1 MKKRLFA
8 VVASLC
14 MVVSMV
20 PTMAFAQDS
29 GAAIGASGL
38 CEHHTEHTADCGYT
52 EGTAEIPC
60 SHEHTEDC
68 YTLAAKCVHTH
79 TADCYPA
86 NGTATPSDAE
96 EKEPVCG
103 HMCSEESGCM
113 TKTLDCKHEHDEA
126 CGYVPAAEGT
136 PCTFACELCNAQDS
150 GNPGA
155 PSDAQPEECTC
166 ETLCTEE
173 EINADCPVCSA
184 EGAGLDKVCVGAA
197 PMLPVTVLAA
207 PAEGAPSSLYVGTY
221 QITSSSEITYLKAGS
236 TEGSLVEGSETDWTV
251 KYDPSTATLT
261 LSGATITGSGDITST
276 SKGAGIYAQCSS
288 NQSVSLTIELIGN
301 NNTITGS
308 YGIYVNAEMDTSI
321 YGTDASLTIT
331 SEYNGSLEV
340 SGSNHGIFVK
350 SGAGDASLTIND
362 ASVMAKTTQ
371 TYSGYAGVYVQS
383 SSEANSPQ
391 LSLTVNGGSLTA
403 SGGENNDGIQFY
415 VGAPK
420 ATNAITSLIVTDH
433 AIVDAR
439 NGGISASKI
448 SETLPTPTPT
458 GDNSSGIVFDGT
470 KGTVYGKVELQKDLE
485 VKSGETLTIGK
496 DASLT
501 VPEETALTNN
511 GTILVESGGALTG
524 EVNSQQPPAISQ
536 QPGDQTVTAGGTAE
550 FSVTASAGEQLTYQ
564 WQQKTTDSG
573 SDWENIT
580 GATSET
586 YTIAAATTGMSGTQ
600 YCCVVTAS
608 GVSVIS
614 APATLTVNVP
624 TTYTITVNGSAGG
637 TATADKT
644 AAAAGEIIT
653 LTATPDSGYHFDGW
667 NIVSGSVTIQN
678 NQFTMPA
685 GNVEIQAA
693 FDRNS
698 SSGGSDSSYTQRQE
712 EFWDGVKEQIRDADP
727 GDTIKVNA
735 RSYDRLPYSVMKL
748 LGEQDDVTLRI
759 SWNDGDPIEIPSAF
773 AANEPQRVYYPL
785 EELAEMDFTQ
795 PAEPEADKTET
806 ETSVG
811 AGTATGTTGD
821 TSGSWT
827 GGTVTQPAESQ
838 PEAEEPDTEPESEPE
853 TEPESEPTILEQDE
867 ETMTEPERGELPM
880 SWILGGA
887 VIVIAVGAGAFW
899 FWKRKPQD

>member
-8 VVASLC
+8 VLASLC

-60 SHEHTEDC
+60 SHERTEDC

-86 NGTATPSDAE
+86 DGTATPSDAE

-103 HMCSEESGCM
+103 HVCSEESGCM
-113 TKTLDCKHEHDEA
+113 TKTLACNHTHDEA

-136 PCTFACELCNAQDS
+136 PCTFVCEVCSAQDN

-155 PSDAQPEECTC
+155 PSDAQPETCTC
-166 ETLCTEE
+166 ETLCSGE
-173 EINADCPVCSA
+173 EINADCSVCSA
-184 EGAGLDKVCVGAA
+184 EGAELDKVCVGAA
-197 PMLPVTVLAA
+197 SMLPVTVLAA

-458 GDNSSGIVFDGT
+458 GDNSSGIVFDRT

-573 SDWENIT
+573 SEWKDIPD
-580 GATSET
+580 ATTAS
-586 YTIAAATTGMSGTQ
+586 YTIEATTTDMSGYQ
-600 YCCVVTAS
+600 YRCVVTGTNI

-614 APATLTVNVP
+614 APATLTVKELV
-624 TTYTITVNGSAGG
+624 TYTITVNASAGG
-637 TATADKT
+637 TATADQ
-644 AAAAGEIIT
+644 
-653 LTATPDSGYHFDGW
+653 DC
-667 NIVSGSVTIQN
+667 
-678 NQFTMPA
+678 
-685 GNVEIQAA
+685 
-693 FDRNS
+693 
-698 SSGGSDSSYTQRQE
+698 GGSR
-712 EFWDGVKEQIRDADP
+712 
-727 GDTIKVNA
+727 
-735 RSYDRLPYSVMKL
+735 
-748 LGEQDDVTLRI
+748 
-759 SWNDGDPIEIPSAF
+759 
-773 AANEPQRVYYPL
+773 
-785 EELAEMDFTQ
+785 
-795 PAEPEADKTET
+795 
-806 ETSVG
+806 
-811 AGTATGTTGD
+811 
-821 TSGSWT
+821 
-827 GGTVTQPAESQ
+827 
-838 PEAEEPDTEPESEPE
+838 
-853 TEPESEPTILEQDE
+853 
-867 ETMTEPERGELPM
+867 
-880 SWILGGA
+880 
-887 VIVIAVGAGAFW
+887 
-899 FWKRKPQD
+899 